1 MAAYN
6 TVPAY
11 MPDIHIWKRKIP
23 MKVFAKLWNIISTLI
38 VILIVIL
45 AILLGGVR
53 LVGLRP
59 FAVLSGS
66 MEPTYHVGSL
76 IYVKSCDPED
86 VQVGDPITFVLDENL
101 TVATHRVIDI
111 DPDGEHFYTKGDA
124 NDAADGAPVYYKN
137 LIGRPVFTIPYLGY
151 FSNWITNPPGMYV
164 AIAAAGV
171 FLILLFLPDV
181 LKKADEADRR
191 AAEKKKEREQAES
204 R

>member
-1 MAAYN
+1 
-6 TVPAY
+6 
-11 MPDIHIWKRKIP
+11 

-86 VQVGDPITFVLDENL
+86 VRVGAPITFVLDENL

-191 AAEKKKEREQAES
+191 AAEKKKEKEQAES

>member
-1 MAAYN
+1 
-6 TVPAY
+6 
-11 MPDIHIWKRKIP
+11 